1 MRLPSCRCTSTA
13 SPRCT
18 PRATRAGFPSRRSK
32 VTAIEGTSL
41 TARVIAK
48 ATRCVYEIFSGRPA
62 AWTLCVSWRRR
73 WSSTSTRTVRKL
85 VAVGTWRLSSM
96 YLTSA
101 AAAPRKGIIP
111 ALSPPPLL
119 GSAAIFPPPLVGE
132 GRVGASRPTASATS
146 RRRIEPPGPLPLMV
160 ARSMPFAFASSSAP
174 SVTST
179 GLVFFPPPLTGEG
192 RVGASLPPSLAGEG
206 RVGVFSDAGVA
217 AVAFFAAPSPS
228 VPTAISASAAP
239 TATVFPASARIFTRV
254 PLAGAGT
261 SASTLSVVT
270 STSPSPSRTWSPGCF
285 SHLAMVPS
293 VTDSPISG
301 RVTCMVDCGTFE
313 FYPLNLGPN
322 MTFKARLRASEDATG
337 SLLCLGLDPEPDL
350 LPPSIERSPAGIA
363 QFVRI
368 IVDAVGDSVS
378 SYKLN
383 LAFYERWG
391 REASWLLDQ
400 AMAALPK
407 GRPVIFDAKRG
418 DVGSTSQAYA
428 HAMFEAWGADGV
440 TVHPYLG
447 YDSVAPFLAHRDKE
461 VFIVCRTSNPGAAE
475 FQHLRSDGEALY
487 GHVAR
492 AGVRWDHHDN
502 VAFVVGATAPAELRD
517 VRQIAGDRLLLV
529 PGIGAQSGD
538 LAAALKAALRPDGR
552 GAIIPISRG
561 ILFASAGADY
571 ADAARA
577 AARRYRDAINAL
589 RPEPATARG

>member
-1 MRLPSCRCTSTA
+1 M
-13 SPRCT
+13 
-18 PRATRAGFPSRRSK
+18 
-32 VTAIEGTSL
+32 
-41 TARVIAK
+41 
-48 ATRCVYEIFSGRPA
+48 
-62 AWTLCVSWRRR
+62 
-73 WSSTSTRTVRKL
+73 STRTVRKL

-101 AAAPRKGIIP
+101 AAAPRSGMDP
-111 ALSPPPLL
+111 
-119 GSAAIFPPPLVGE
+119 VGDC
-132 GRVGASRPTASATS
+132 
-146 RRRIEPPGPLPLMV
+146 
-160 ARSMPFAFASSSAP
+160 
-174 SVTST
+174 
-179 GLVFFPPPLTGEG
+179 
-192 RVGASLPPSLAGEG
+192 AGEG
-206 RVGVFSDAGVA
+206 RAG
-217 AVAFFAAPSPS
+217 AFFCSSFAG
-228 VPTAISASAAP
+228 AISLP
-239 TATVFPASARIFTRV
+239 

-301 RVTCMVDCGTFE
+301 RVTCMVDWGTLE

-322 MTFKARLRASEDATG
+322 MTFKAQLRASEDATA

-350 LPPSIERSPAGIA
+350 LPPSIERSPAGIT
-363 QFVRI
+363 QFVRT

-407 GRPVIFDAKRG
+407 ERPVIFDAKRG
-418 DVGSTSQAYA
+418 DVGSTAQAYA
-428 HAMFEAWGADGV
+428 HAMFEAWGADAV
-440 TVHPYLG
+440 TVHPWLG

-475 FQHLRSDGEALY
+475 FQHMRSDGEALY
-487 GHVAR
+487 RHIAR

-502 VAFVVGATAPAELRD
+502 IAFVVGATAPAEIRD
-517 VRQIAGDRLLLV
+517 VRQIAGDRLLLI
-529 PGIGAQSGD
+529 PGIGAQGGE
-538 LAAALKAALRPDGR
+538 LAASLPAALRPDGR